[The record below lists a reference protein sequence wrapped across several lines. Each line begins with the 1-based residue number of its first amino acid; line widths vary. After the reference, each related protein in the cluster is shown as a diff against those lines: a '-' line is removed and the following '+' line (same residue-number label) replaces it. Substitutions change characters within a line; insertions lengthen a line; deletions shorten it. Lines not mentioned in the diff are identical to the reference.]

1 MPTTWNPSET
11 DAGLSLSNG
20 NLTYSRNTASG
31 KTRALQ
37 GHRAGKK
44 YFEIHVDQATS
55 TGSAFG
61 LSKGGA
67 DLTTLE
73 AGQRGVLLFTGS
85 GSLYVNGATK
95 TGPGLPV
102 TGSTVRFAVDFSNLQ
117 VWININGG
125 NWNGSGTAD
134 PATNTGGYDLSAF
147 IGSAVPLFPV
157 AIAWASGNAGTANF
171 GASAFSYAM
180 PSGFT
185 AWDDVS
191 DALAAPYIVA
201 SSSAITPGSGRTTIA
216 TDIAW
221 AKAGDILV
229 AVIAAV
235 LSPGTISVTGVA
247 DSKGL
252 SWTLQANGQIAGLE
266 SRDLRIWQALVT
278 SDFTTADTITATW
291 NTGVDDGWIAV
302 FAVRN
307 ASGWSA
313 DASLPGKN
321 DDFSGSATTPTVTG
335 LTCEADAL
343 IIGAAMQAVTSS
355 PAALAAASGYTNIE
369 QPRGTHG
376 ARYNYGVVEGKI
388 GALNAENVTATPACP
403 YWFMVVDALLPAG
416 TTLALTASFADDATL
431 TASVTIPIFLTADL
445 IDDRRADGDDHRRMG
460 VDRRIRRRR
469 RADGNG
475 VISAGPAPHSSCR
488 GAELVA
494 RRQSWLPISR
504 FTLAIS
510 FAAGLPATICRRRPS
525 PAMSRCST
533 AIRRRREP
541 RSAAHSIQP
550 DASQLHSTP
559 SPTMEPITS
568 SPMRWMS
575 IMAMRTPTSQ
585 IWTMSAS
592 SIPMRAGT
600 CFAANCCPAAPTRSR
615 RGHPLSS

>member
-61 LSKGGA
+61 LSKGGV
-67 DLTTLE
+67 DLTALE

-134 PATNTGGYDLSAF
+134 PASNTGGYDLSAF

-171 GASAFSYAM
+171 GASAFTYAM

-191 DALAAPYIVA
+191 DELAAPYIVA

-216 TDIAW
+216 TDISW

-247 DSKGL
+247 DTKGL
-252 SWTLQANGQIAGLE
+252 TWALQANGQIAGLE
-266 SRDLRIWQALVT
+266 SRDLRIWQALAT

-313 DASLPGKN
+313 DASLPGKS
-321 DDFSGSATTPTVTG
+321 DDFSGAATTPTVAG
-335 LTCEADAL
+335 LTCEANAL

-388 GALNAENVTATPACP
+388 GALNAEIVTATPACP

-416 TTLALTASFADDATL
+416 TTLTLTAAFTDDATL

-445 IDDRRADGDDHRRMG
+445 IDAAALTATITAEWELTAAFGDDAVLTVM
-460 VDRRIRRRR
+460 VSFPPVLPPIQ
-469 RADGNG
+469 
-475 VISAGPAPHSSCR
+475 V
-488 GAELVA
+488 VA
-494 RRQSWLPISR
+494 VLSW
-504 FTLAIS
+504 
-510 FAAGLPATICRRRPS
+510 
-525 PAMSRCST
+525 
-533 AIRRRREP
+533 
-541 RSAAHSIQP
+541 
-550 DASQLHSTP
+550 
-559 SPTMEPITS
+559 
-568 SPMRWMS
+568 
-575 IMAMRTPTSQ
+575 
-585 IWTMSAS
+585 
-592 SIPMRAGT
+592 
-600 CFAANCCPAAPTRSR
+600 
-615 RGHPLSS
+615 